1 MKRLIKILLIL
12 PLLYIAAVPFLLS
25 SYYISKPCRGI
36 SIIIADSSDYNF
48 VTSRQLLNLV
58 GGNGAKILGQPV
70 KNLSLGG
77 IEDRVAGLRELRQ
90 AEVYLGIDGTLRVDV
105 DQRDPVMRVIPDAGG
120 DYFIDEDGVLL
131 NRRNLY
137 TPRLHVVGGDIT
149 ISQAMLN
156 GVSILDTSIRHT
168 ILRDVYHFVK
178 YITRDD
184 FWSAQI
190 DQIYVD
196 KRQKVDLIPRVGNHQ
211 IHLGTFENFEG
222 KLKNLAAFY
231 VKVLPETGWNK
242 YSVINLEFR
251 DQIVCKRR

>member
-1 MKRLIKILLIL
+1 MRRLIKILLVL
-12 PLLYIAAVPFLLS
+12 PLLYVAAVPFFLS
-25 SYYISKPCRGI
+25 SYYISKPCKGI
-36 SIIIADSSDYNF
+36 SISIADSSEYNF
-48 VTSRQLLNLV
+48 VTNRQLLNLV
-58 GGNGAKILGQPV
+58 HGNGTKILGQPV
-70 KNLSLGG
+70 KNLSLAG
-77 IEDRVAGLRELRQ
+77 IEEKVSGLRELRQ
-90 AEVYLGIDGTLRVDV
+90 AEVYLGIDGILKVDV
-105 DQRDPVMRVIPDAGG
+105 DQRNPVMRVMPDSGG
-120 DYFIDEDGVLL
+120 DYFIDEDGVLMR
-131 NRRNLY
+131 RRNLY
-137 TPRLHVVGGDIT
+137 NPRLHIVGGDIT

-178 YITRDD
+178 YISGDD

-196 KRQKVDLIPRVGNHQ
+196 NRQKVDLIPRVGNHQ

-231 VKVLPETGWNK
+231 VKVLPVTGWNK
-242 YSVINLEFR
+242 YSTINLEFK